1 MTEES
6 TEHQTPPGPLGLID
20 IAVSAAKHAAH
31 SCRNE
36 TTRELFEF
44 ALALLRESWIA
55 EDGQKARNAAKVIE
69 DLRWTQNLFARV
81 FEQQQQKGGN

>member
-1 MTEES
+1 MNDSDHE
-6 TEHQTPPGPLGLID
+6 TPPGPLGLID

-36 TTRELFEF
+36 NTRELFEF

-55 EDGQKARNAAKVIE
+55 EDGQDARSAAKVIE
-69 DLRWTQNLFARV
+69 DVRWTQNLFVRV
-81 FEQQQQKGGN
+81 FEQQQREGGN